1 VTPRR
6 GRGAQSHALLTRWAH
21 TISREEVNAAAA
33 SLLSYVSH
41 YGNAEAAA
49 AAAAADPD
57 AWAPWGATR
66 ATSIVA
72 CIPAFTD
79 PSGQSTGAAL
89 QGSIAVPVARTWAVS
104 TLVTPGDRM
113 SVQRWRHWCHARWQC
128 WGFED
133 GCAIF
138 VWEMLS
144 CRASSVSGSAC
155 QRGRPAQ
162 AGACRSRAAPA

>member
-89 QGSIAVPVARTWAVS
+89 PGSDVMAV
-104 TLVTPGDRM
+104 
-113 SVQRWRHWCHARWQC
+113 
-128 WGFED
+128 
-133 GCAIF
+133 
-138 VWEMLS
+138 
-144 CRASSVSGSAC
+144 ASA
-155 QRGRPAQ
+155 
-162 AGACRSRAAPA
+162 

>member
-1 VTPRR
+1 MRALGRLLDPATLPVTPRR

-49 AAAAADPD
+49 AAAVADPD

-89 QGSIAVPVARTWAVS
+89 PGSAAVAHAGAYVLSLSLRCRQAARAHPALAWA
-104 TLVTPGDRM
+104 LGGLAWAR
-113 SVQRWRHWCHARWQC
+113 RHGRWQS
-128 WGFED
+128 WGFS
-133 GCAIF
+133 
-138 VWEMLS
+138 WLY
-144 CRASSVSGSAC
+144 SVC
-155 QRGRPAQ
+155 LVE
-162 AGACRSRAAPA
+162 C